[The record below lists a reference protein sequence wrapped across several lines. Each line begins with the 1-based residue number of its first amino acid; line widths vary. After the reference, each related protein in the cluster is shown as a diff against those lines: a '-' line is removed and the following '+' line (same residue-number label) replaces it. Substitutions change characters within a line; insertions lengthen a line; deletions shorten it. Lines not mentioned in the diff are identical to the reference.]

1 MMPTKHPVIF
11 LNSNFR
17 FASKIVEEHPL
28 NLDNFLETI
37 FAPPPPAPLLSILY
51 MGLICTTLP
60 QRPVPQPVFSAALDP
75 LPVLALAQKVS

>member
-37 FAPPPPAPLLSILY
+37 FAPGPPPINFVHGSHVPRCRSAQSPSLSLQLRLTPL
-51 MGLICTTLP
+51 
-60 QRPVPQPVFSAALDP
+60 R
-75 LPVLALAQKVS
+75 VLALAQKVS

>member
-28 NLDNFLETI
+28 DLDNFLETI
-37 FAPPPPAPLLSILY
+37 FAPPPAPLLSILY
-51 MGLICTTLP
+51 MGLMYH
-60 QRPVPQPVFSAALDP
+60 VAAAPSPPACLCSC
-75 LPVLALAQKVS
+75 A

>member
-37 FAPPPPAPLLSILY
+37 FAPGPPPINFVHGSHMYHVAAAPSPPACLCS
-51 MGLICTTLP
+51 
-60 QRPVPQPVFSAALDP
+60 RA
-75 LPVLALAQKVS
+75 